1 MVMLNKKIKMV
12 EYRVHQR
19 RHGPK
24 RGHGN
29 VPPVP
34 NINRPIQV
42 SVSDHYGDWARLKPI
57 EELFHRSSHLPQN
70 LFVEAGRVG
79 AAADLARDHVG
90 DGAEP
95 YVVRL
100 GVGADEAEPFFGNN
114 EGDEKISFL

>member
-1 MVMLNKKIKMV
+1 MVLNKQIKVV
-12 EYRVHQR
+12 EHRVDRR

-29 VPPVP
+29 VPLVP
-34 NINRPIQV
+34 NINRPVHV
-42 SVSDHYGDWARLKPI
+42 SVSDHNSDWARLKPI
-57 EELFHRSSHLPQN
+57 EELFHWSSHLPQN

-90 DGAEP
+90 DGAEA

-100 GVGADEAEPFFGNN
+100 GVRADEAEPFFGNN
-114 EGDEKISFL
+114 EGDEKVAFL